1 LRVNQNTVSH
11 VKHSMN
17 AIEHDERPA
26 GEAAEL
32 GTYRSLQS
40 LAVLTLVLGVLSC
53 LALFSRL
60 FWIVPLVTLILG
72 VAALRLLA
80 ANPEKIG
87 RKAAI
92 WGMALALLFGAWAPS
107 RQLSRQWWLA
117 GQART
122 YADAW
127 MELVRQKKLREAHQ
141 LHGGVGQRVGEGVSL
156 DEYYRKDRYAQ
167 LNYDAFFV
175 AEPLKTFS
183 ELTGA
188 VQVEFERIEGSESSL
203 GSDSVTVRYRVT
215 YDRDGQ
221 QQVLPIRVILKRK
234 LDDRT
239 GDYQWFVESVQ
250 NG

>member
-1 LRVNQNTVSH
+1 
-11 VKHSMN
+11 MN
-17 AIEHDERPA
+17 AIEYDETPA

-32 GTYRSLQS
+32 GEYRSLQS
-40 LAVLTLVLGVLSC
+40 LAVLTLVLGILSC
-53 LALFSRL
+53 LALFRTM

-72 VAALRLLA
+72 VIALRLLA

-107 RQLSRQWWLA
+107 RYFSRQWWLA

-127 MELVRQKKLREAHQ
+127 MELVQQKKLKEAHQ
-141 LHGGVGQRVGEGVSL
+141 LHGRQETSERARGSRWTSTIGTISTR
-156 DEYYRKDRYAQ
+156 RP
-167 LNYDAFFV
+167 NYDAFFA

-188 VQVEFERIEGSESSL
+188 VQVEFERTEGYE
-203 GSDSVTVRYRVT
+203 TVPRVLT
-215 YDRDGQ
+215 GRRPLSRD
-221 QQVLPIRVILKRK
+221 I
-234 LDDRT
+234 
-239 GDYQWFVESVQ
+239 
-250 NG
+250 